1 MIAELNAALSA
12 ELTAIVQ
19 YMTQSEI
26 CQNCGYRRLGELAK
40 RRAMEEMKN
49 AEGLIER
56 IIVFDSN
63 PRPMSDLKPQLGSK
77 VQQQIEIDLKDEQ
90 DAVRQYNGACEGLC
104 RGKRRWLQGFIRAH
118 DSGRRTPCRLSGSSD
133 PCHQRNGHRQL
144 SGAAV
149 ARVRKE
155 NPSQ

>member
-56 IIVFDSN
+56 IIVFDST
-63 PRPMSDLKPQLGSK
+63 PTADVGFEASTG
-77 VQQQIEIDLKDEQ
+77 QQ
-90 DAVRQYNGACEGLC
+90 G
-104 RGKRRWLQGFIRAH
+104 
-118 DSGRRTPCRLSGSSD
+118 P
-133 PCHQRNGHRQL
+133 
-144 SGAAV
+144 AAN
-149 ARVRKE
+149 RD
-155 NPSQ
+155 